1 MKFPSI
7 KILEQEFIRT
17 FKRFPLALLC
27 SILATYVCCSFI
39 SNNKFATEN
48 VMIHLLMTFYLGM
61 ISFVSITLFFNRY
74 TIRET
79 TQWIINLLIVGLMI
93 VYFKMLP
100 DEEISL
106 QVTAQFFILTLAAH
120 LSVAFSPY
128 LVTLEINGFWQYNK
142 TLFLRFITS
151 SLYSIVLYVGL
162 ALAFLAIDNLF
173 DVNIPD
179 KTYGYLACL
188 IGVVF
193 NTWFFLAGIP
203 VNIQQLQI
211 NQDYPK
217 GLRVFTQFV
226 LLPLVTIYLVILY
239 TYTAK
244 ILLTMHWPHGWV
256 SYLVI
261 GFSTAGI
268 LALLLVWP
276 LREDENHKW
285 ISNYTKGFFMA
296 LFPLIV
302 LLCFAIG
309 RRVVEYGITE
319 NRYFII
325 ALAIWLFANAIYF
338 LVSKRKNIKVIP
350 MSLFVVALLSGFG
363 PINGFSISKRS
374 QLNRLEKILVKNNIL
389 ENGKVK
395 RSKNKTFIDD
405 QIAISSI
412 IYYMTIAHSYKDL
425 QPYFYQN
432 LDSLIHPEKGKYV
445 FKPAALMDLMGLEY
459 NLSKTDYAENPHG
472 YPNYHYSSKRQNYLK
487 VTGYD
492 FEFPIKIYCYNESGD
507 HKFSNKVLLDSI
519 PFDWNYK
526 KGDWF
531 VNLKYDSDSTL
542 NIDLK
547 PLLFQLKKMYG
558 TESYEVSPN
567 FMTIEFAN
575 ETMSGLIKIEDINTD
590 ISHDSTRLELNSLEA
605 EILLKVALKK

>member
-7 KILEQEFIRT
+7 KNLEQEFTRT

-27 SILATYVCCSFI
+27 SIFATYVCCSFI
-39 SNNKFATEN
+39 SNNKFAAEN
-48 VMIHLLMTFYLGM
+48 VMIHLLMTIYLGM
-61 ISFVSITLFFNRY
+61 LSFVSITLFFNRY
-74 TIRET
+74 TIRES
-79 TQWIINLLIVGLMI
+79 TQWIINLIIVGLMI
-93 VYFKMLP
+93 VYFKRLP
-100 DEEISL
+100 DEEISMI
-106 QVTAQFFILTLAAH
+106 VMAQFFILTLAAH

-142 TLFLRFITS
+142 TLFIRFITTT
-151 SLYSIVLYVGL
+151 LYSSVLYIGLSL
-162 ALAFLAIDNLF
+162 ALLAIDNLF

-188 IGVVF
+188 IGIVF

-203 VNIQQLQI
+203 ENIQQLEI

-244 ILLTMHWPHGWV
+244 ILITMLWPHGWV
-256 SYLVI
+256 SYLII

-302 LLCFAIG
+302 LLFFAIG

-363 PINGFSISKRS
+363 PISGFSISERS
-374 QLNRLEKILVKNNIL
+374 QINRLEKILIKNNIL

-395 RSKNKTFIDD
+395 RSKNKISSDD

-412 IYYMTIAHSYKDL
+412 IYYITIAHSYKDL
-425 QPYFYQN
+425 QPYFNQN
-432 LDSLIHPEKGKYV
+432 LDSLIHPEKSNYI
-445 FKPAALMDLMGLEY
+445 FKPVAIMELMGLEY
-459 NLSKTDYAENPHG
+459 NLSKTDYSENPHG
-472 YPNYHYSSKRQNYLK
+472 YPNYHYSSQTQNYLN

-507 HKFSNKVLLDSI
+507 RKFSNKVLLDSI
-519 PFDWNYK
+519 PFNWDYK

-531 VNLKYDSDSTL
+531 VTLKYGSDSTL
-542 NIDLK
+542 KIDLT
-547 PLLFQLKKMYG
+547 PLLFQLKRINGM
-558 TESYEVSPN
+558 ESYEVSPN
-567 FMTIEFAN
+567 LMTIDFAN
-575 ETMSGLIKIEDINTD
+575 ETMSGRFIIQDINAE

-605 EILLKVALKK
+605 EILLKVGFRK